1 MNKGFFYLFLAYTT
15 IWIALF
21 IYIWILNGKTKKLS
35 QDLILL
41 EELVDERLGQRASAD
56 HG

>member
-1 MNKGFFYLFLAYTT
+1 MNKGFFYLFLAYTI

-21 IYIWILNGKTKKLS
+21 IYIWILNGKTKKLN
-35 QDLILL
+35 QDLTLL
-41 EELVDERLGQRASAD
+41 EELVDERLGRGVSAN

>member
-1 MNKGFFYLFLAYTT
+1 MNDGFFYLFLAYTT

-21 IYIWILNGKTKKLS
+21 TYIWILDGKTKKLN

-41 EELVDERLGQRASAD
+41 EELVENRLAKGE
-56 HG
+56 